1 MATIADIADKL
12 GISKG
17 TVSKALND
25 APDISETLRKTILE
39 TAVEMGYTK
48 LRRKRSVS
56 KRVCVLVGEGNME
69 YASPGDFGYDLI
81 IGFRKM
87 AEPAGLTVEVVPIT
101 DKLQKSTPYDVF
113 MLENDYIGAFVLG
126 ISLNDT
132 WMKDFKTSHT
142 PAVLFDNDVKGNLT
156 VASVAVDNDEGME
169 LAVAC
174 LKERGHKKIGY
185 LSGALGSQVFLV
197 RHRAFYGA
205 LKQHGLSA
213 DPQLSG
219 SSYYISDCIQK
230 HLPRLLKQG
239 VTAIVCSHDQLANA
253 AMVQCR
259 ELGKRVPDDL
269 SIIGFDDLPISPYT
283 SPPLTTI
290 RQDLP
295 KLGKCGYYAL
305 DSLLN
310 DVPIG
315 TILLHSQLILRG
327 SCGDVKK

>member
-1 MATIADIADKL
+1 MATITDIADKL

-48 LRRKRSVS
+48 MRRRRSVS
-56 KRVCVLVGEGNME
+56 KKVCVLIGEGNME
-69 YASPGDFGYDLI
+69 YTSPGHFGYDLI

-87 AEPAGLTVEVVPIT
+87 AEPAGLTVDVVPFT

-113 MLENDYIGAFVLG
+113 MLENDYIGSFVLG
-126 ISLNDT
+126 ISLNDA
-132 WMKDFKTSHT
+132 WMKDFRTRHT
-142 PAVLFDNDVKGNLT
+142 PAVLFDNDIKGNPA
-156 VASVAVDNDEGME
+156 VASVGVDNNEGME
-169 LAVAC
+169 LAVEY
-174 LKERGHKKIGY
+174 LKSLGHKKIGY
-185 LSGALGSQVFLV
+185 LSGALGSQVFLL

-205 LKQHGLSA
+205 LKQNGLSS

-219 SSYYISDCIQK
+219 SSYYISECIQK
-230 HLPRLLKQG
+230 HLPRLLDRG

-253 AMVQCR
+253 ALVQLK
-259 ELGKRVPDDL
+259 ELGKRVPEEL

-283 SPPLTTI
+283 DPPLTTI
-290 RQDLP
+290 RQDRP

-315 TILLHSQLILRG
+315 TILLHSQLVMRG
-327 SCGDVKK
+327 SCGPIQ